1 MNTRL
6 DAGTPVND
14 QPMNQRVRTIFRS
27 LGALFLLFAQS
38 SIAQAEKAKII
49 FISGKPSHGPMAHE
63 HRAGNMILAKALNE
77 SGLGVDAAVLPDVGY
92 PVDASAL
99 DSAATIVVFCTGH
112 QGHLLNPKLAEFDAL
127 MKKGTGVVM
136 IHWATEAKMGQP
148 AKMFLQWMG
157 GYCALDWSVNPHWT
171 PEFKTFPD
179 HPVANGLTPFSIND
193 EWYYHMRFV
202 SKLEGVTPILSA
214 VPGAETL
221 KRPDG
226 LRSGNPDV
234 RKAVANGESQ
244 HVAWAYER
252 PEGGGRG
259 FGFTGAHNHLSWQ
272 NDNFRK
278 VVLNAILW
286 TAQVEV
292 PEDGVPSKTPSDE
305 EMRKNLDDKGKK
317 KKKPEPKKEVKVT
330 PRIQELDEVREQH
343 VQKMDTGASL
353 ALLVTALANTE
364 NPSTRTALLNGIL
377 KGLEGQREVSPPAE
391 WQAVSATLSQSPN
404 DEVSSLTEQLSQ
416 VFGDEEATQNA
427 LDTLADKD
435 SELDERRR
443 SLASLLVQQH
453 DELLPILG
461 ELLDEKELRI
471 EAVRG
476 YSAFESK
483 AAPGILLDRY
493 PGFEPDARRA
503 ILETLATRKSYATAL
518 FEALESK
525 AVSADDL
532 PAYVARSLSH
542 LLGES
547 FTEKYGVV
555 KLSKDK
561 EAIIAQYR
569 KLATPD
575 ALAEANASKGRRVF
589 QQVCM
594 ACHKMYGEGGIIG
607 PDITG
612 SNRADLDYLL
622 LNIFDPSGDIPDAYQ
637 MVMITTKSGQLLAGT
652 VTGEDDQKVVLNM
665 IGQQSVVAKSN
676 IQSRETVPVSMMPDG
691 LLQTLEKQQALNLF
705 KYLQTKEQVD
715 LPK

>member
-1 MNTRL
+1 M
-6 DAGTPVND
+6 ND
-14 QPMNQRVRTIFRS
+14 QPMNQRTRTIFKS
-27 LGALFLLFAQS
+27 LAALFLLFAQS
-38 SIAQAEKAKII
+38 SNAQAEKAKIV
-49 FISGKPSHGPMAHE
+49 FISGEPSHGPMAHE

-92 PVDASAL
+92 PVDASVL
-99 DSAATIVVFCTGH
+99 DDAATIVVFCTGH
-112 QGHLLNPKLAEFDAL
+112 QEHLLNPKLAEFDTL

-136 IHWATEAKMGQP
+136 IHWATEAKLGQP

-179 HPVANGLTPFSIND
+179 HPVANGLTPFSLND

-202 SKLEGVTPILSA
+202 SELEGVIPILSA
-214 VPGAETL
+214 VPGTETL

-226 LRSGNPDV
+226 PRSGNPTV

-305 EMRKNLDDKGKK
+305 EMRKNLDDKGN
-317 KKKPEPKKEVKVT
+317 KKEEEKET
-330 PRIQELDEVREQH
+330 PRILELDEVREQQ
-343 VQKMDTGASL
+343 VQKMDTSASL
-353 ALLVTALANTE
+353 ALLVTALAKTE
-364 NPSTRTALLNGIL
+364 NPNTRSALLNGIL
-377 KGLEGQREVSPPAE
+377 KGLEGQREVTPPAE
-391 WQAVSATLSQSPN
+391 WEAVSATLSQSPN
-404 DEVSSLTEQLSQ
+404 DEVKSLTEQLSQ
-416 VFGDEEATQNA
+416 VFGDEEAAQNA
-427 LDTLADKD
+427 LDTLANKD
-435 SELDERRR
+435 SELDDRRR

-453 DELLPILG
+453 EELLPILG

-471 EAVRG
+471 EAIRG
-476 YSAFESK
+476 YSVFESK
-483 AAPGILLDRY
+483 AAPDILLERY
-493 PGFEPDARRA
+493 PEFGPDARRA
-503 ILETLATRKSYATAL
+503 ILETLATRESYATAL
-518 FEALESK
+518 FDALESK
-525 AVSADDL
+525 TVSAADL

-542 LLGES
+542 LLGET
-547 FTEKYGVV
+547 FTEKYGMK

-569 KLATPD
+569 ELATPATLAD
-575 ALAEANASKGRRVF
+575 ADASKGRLVF

-612 SNRADLDYLL
+612 SNRADLNYLL
-622 LNIFDPSGDIPDAYQ
+622 LNTIDPSGDIPDAYQ

-665 IGQQSVVAKSN
+665 IGQQTVVAKSD
-676 IQSRETVPVSMMPDG
+676 IQSRETAPVSMMPEG
-691 LLQTLEKQQALNLF
+691 LLQTLEKQQVLNLF